1 MKVASVLAELESL
14 GYLPQ
19 VQGDKLNLIFRG
31 GTRPPLSQVQ
41 PLVAVLKRHKP
52 EVLAYLKGQ
61 APDVPSCNTCPWC
74 LDNPWS
80 HYPDLPK
87 WCGYWWDH
95 LLADNPQCRDRRE
108 GRIPDPR
115 PGEPRARRPSDPL
128 RRPTTGDLESN
139 KGSFFT
145 CFECAHFDPADS
157 SPNPAQAWGRCRQ
170 LGKGRYG
177 VARVCDAF
185 SARGAKAEGGHSQR

>member
-108 GRIPDPR
+108 GQVPNPEPGDQRIGPLTLPR
-115 PGEPRARRPSDPL
+115 PRE
-128 RRPTTGDLESN
+128 TTA
-139 KGSFFT
+139 T
-145 CFECAHFDPADS
+145 CFDCAHFRPAED
-157 SPNPAQAWGRCRQ
+157 SPNPTQAWGWCRH
-170 LGKGRYG
+170 LGEGRYG
-177 VARVCDAF
+177 LARACDAVHLAG
-185 SARGAKAEGGHSQR
+185 SAKRWRKEMVCNR